1 MLFVAIID
9 LYSLIVFVAVILSW
23 IQLPPTNP
31 FAQFVHNLTEPAL
44 APIRRML
51 PPVSGI
57 DFSPLVLLLG
67 LRLLSSVLAAASG
80 GQ

>member
-1 MLFVAIID
+1 MLFVAMIID
-9 LYSLIVFVAVILSW
+9 LYSLIVFVAVVLSW

-31 FAQFVHNLTEPAL
+31 IVQFVHNLTEPAL
-44 APIRRML
+44 EPIRRML

-67 LRLLSSVLAAASG
+67 LRLLSSLFVPAG
-80 GQ
+80 GG